1 MYFLIWVI
9 DRVFK
14 MAEDKGLSLY
24 NNLDRA
30 VSDNDAELRRIYRD
44 WADNYDRDND
54 QELGTVSQPTMVHL
68 FEKFCEL
75 KSAKILDIGC
85 GTGLVG
91 EYLSN
96 AGYVDFDGA
105 DISQDMLSHA
115 NGRGYQN
122 LFTANLSET
131 LPIADDSY
139 DACLCVGV
147 FTHGHVGP
155 SGFDELIRITKP
167 RGLIG
172 FTINEDVY
180 TEYGYDVAIDK
191 LTSDRRWQP
200 KLHQTADYMTKKDVK
215 GIYVIAEVS

>member
-1 MYFLIWVI
+1 
-9 DRVFK
+9 

-24 NNLDRA
+24 NNLNRT
-30 VSDNDAELRRIYRD
+30 VSDNDVELRRIYRE

-68 FEKFCEL
+68 FEQFCNN
-75 KSAKILDIGC
+75 KNAKLLDVGC

-91 EYLSN
+91 EYLTK
-96 AGYVDFDGA
+96 AGYSCFDGT

-115 NGRGYQN
+115 TGRGYKN
-122 LFTANLSET
+122 LFVANLSET

-155 SGFDELIRITKP
+155 SGFSELIRITKP
-167 RGLIG
+167 TGLIG

-180 TEYGYDVAIDK
+180 AQYGFDIAIDK
-191 LTSDRRWQP
+191 LINAGRWHL
-200 KLHQTADYMTKKDVK
+200 KMHQTADYMTKRNVQ
-215 GIYVIAEVS
+215 GIYVIAEVL